1 MKIKVVDKYVESG
14 SAMKLL
20 GVTFDEHLKTPSE
33 DY

>member
-20 GVTFDEHLKTPSE
+20 GVTFDEHLKRVVKG
-33 DY
+33 